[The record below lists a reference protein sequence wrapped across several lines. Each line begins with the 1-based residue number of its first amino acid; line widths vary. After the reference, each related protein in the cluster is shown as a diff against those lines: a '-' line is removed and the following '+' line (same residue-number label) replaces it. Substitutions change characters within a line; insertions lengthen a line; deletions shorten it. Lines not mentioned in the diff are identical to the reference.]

1 MTVRRPS
8 TLARLRRVR
17 PWMIAELANGQWA
30 LLDAQ
35 LRLWTRPTGALV
47 RAHPGGP
54 LPAAT
59 HAADVA
65 RLAAAAERASRSV
78 SRASR
83 YGLFRPSCLV
93 RSLALARLLE
103 REGVPGSLIRVGV
116 RRIAGTLD
124 AHAWI
129 ELDGR
134 VIGDDPRRTRAFT
147 PLGTLAA
154 RDVR

>member
-1 MTVRRPS
+1 
-8 TLARLRRVR
+8 
-17 PWMIAELANGQWA
+17 MIAELARGQWA
-30 LLDAQ
+30 LLGAQ

-47 RAHPGGP
+47 RPHAGDDHPVPAH
-54 LPAAT
+54 AT
-59 HAADVA
+59 NVA
-65 RLAAAAERASRSV
+65 RLAGAAERAARSV

-93 RSLALARLLE
+93 RSLALAHLLA

-116 RRIAGTLD
+116 RRTAGALD

>member
-1 MTVRRPS
+1 MTVRRHA
-8 TLARLRRVR
+8 TLARWRRVR
-17 PWMIAELANGQWA
+17 PWMVAELMKGQWA
-30 LLDAQ
+30 LLGAQ

-47 RAHPGGP
+47 RPHRDEPS
-54 LPAAT
+54 PAPPP
-59 HAADVA
+59 ADVA
-65 RLAAAAERASRSV
+65 RLASV

-93 RSLALARLLE
+93 RSLALAHLLA
-103 REGVPGSLIRVGV
+103 REGVPGPLIRVGV
-116 RRIAGTLD
+116 RRTAGSLD

-154 RDVR
+154 RDLPNVVR